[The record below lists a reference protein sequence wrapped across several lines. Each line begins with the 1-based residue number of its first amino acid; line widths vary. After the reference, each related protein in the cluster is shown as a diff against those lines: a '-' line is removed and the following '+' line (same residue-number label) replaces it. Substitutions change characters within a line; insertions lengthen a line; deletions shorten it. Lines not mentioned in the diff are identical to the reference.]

1 MSSEG
6 DEMFALTYD
15 TYGDPSVLHMAE
27 LPEPHA
33 GPGEVRI
40 AVRAAGVNPI
50 DWKIRAGY
58 MKEAMPA
65 RFPAIPGIDAAGVVD
80 EVGAGVEGVSV
91 GDEVFGSGSGV
102 SAEFAVLTHFT
113 AKPASMSW
121 AQAAALPVPAETA
134 QRTLGLLGPPAAG
147 QTLLIEGAAG
157 GVGSTAA
164 QFAVADGV
172 TVIGTASPANHD
184 HLRSLGVIPTTYGPG
199 LRERVAGLA
208 PGGVDSVLD
217 TAGKGSMQDLI
228 AIAGDPGRVVTIADF
243 SAGRYGV
250 RVTGA
255 GSDPQRFD
263 ALPKA
268 ARLFEDGRLSIA
280 IDSRF
285 PLDEAAK
292 AHERSEGGH
301 LTGKIV
307 LTVGQE

>member
-1 MSSEG
+1 
-6 DEMFALTYD
+6 MFALVFD
-15 TYGDPSVLHMAE
+15 EYGDPSVLHMTE

-33 GPGEVRI
+33 AAGEVRI

-58 MKEAMPA
+58 MKDFSPVD
-65 RFPAIPGIDAAGVVD
+65 FPAIPGMDAAGVVD
-80 EVGAGVEGVSV
+80 EVGEGVEGVSV
-91 GDEVFGSGSGV
+91 GDEVFGSGTGA
-102 SAEFAVLTHFT
+102 SAQYAVLAHFA

-164 QFAVADGV
+164 QFALADGV
-172 TVIGTASPANHD
+172 TVIGTASPGNHD

-199 LRERVAGLA
+199 LQERVAELA
-208 PGGVDSVLD
+208 PGGVDAVLD
-217 TAGKGSMQDLI
+217 TAGKGSIQDLI
-228 AIAGDPGRVVTIADF
+228 AIAGDPAKVVTIADF
-243 SAGRYGV
+243 SAGQYGA

-255 GSDPQRFD
+255 GSDPARFE

-268 ARLFEDGRLSIA
+268 ARLFEDGKLAIA
-280 IDSRF
+280 VDSEF
-285 PLDEAAK
+285 PLAETAK

-301 LTGKIV
+301 VTGKIV
-307 LTVGQE
+307 LTVAQD

>member
-1 MSSEG
+1 
-6 DEMFALTYD
+6 MFALAFD
-15 TYGDPSVLHMAE
+15 EYGDPSVLHLTE

-40 AVRAAGVNPI
+40 AVRTAGVNPI

-58 MKEAMPA
+58 MKDFTPVD
-65 RFPAIPGIDAAGVVD
+65 FPAIPGLDAAGVVD
-80 EVGAGVEGVSV
+80 EVGEGVEGVGV
-91 GDEVFGSGSGV
+91 GDEVFGSGSGA
-102 SAEFAVLTHFT
+102 SAQYAVLDHFA

-134 QRTLGLLGPPAAG
+134 QRTLGLLGSPAAG

-164 QFAVADGV
+164 QFALADGV

-199 LRERVAGLA
+199 LVERVAELA
-208 PGGVDSVLD
+208 PGGVDVVLD
-217 TAGKGSMQDLI
+217 TAGKGSIQDLI
-228 AIAGDPGRVVTIADF
+228 AVAGDPAKVVTIADF
-243 SAGRYGV
+243 SAGQYGV

-255 GSDPQRFD
+255 GSDPQRFE

-268 ARLFEDGRLSIA
+268 ARLFEDGKLAIA
-280 IDSRF
+280 VDSEF
-285 PLDEAAK
+285 PLAETAK

-307 LTVGQE
+307 LTVAQD

>member
-1 MSSEG
+1 
-6 DEMFALTYD
+6 MFALAFD
-15 TYGDPSVLHMAE
+15 EYGDPSVLHMTE

-40 AVRAAGVNPI
+40 AVRTAGVNPV
-50 DWKIRAGY
+50 DWKVRAGY
-58 MKEAMPA
+58 MQEVMPVD
-65 RFPAIPGIDAAGVVD
+65 FPAIPGMDAAGVVD
-80 EVGAGVEGVSV
+80 EVGEGVEGVGV

-102 SAEFAVLTHFT
+102 AAEYAVLAHFT

-164 QFAVADGV
+164 QFALADGV

-184 HLRSLGVIPTTYGPG
+184 RLRSLGVIPTTYGPG
-199 LRERVAGLA
+199 LVERVAELA
-208 PGGVDSVLD
+208 PGGVDYVLD
-217 TAGKGSMQDLI
+217 TAGKGSMPDLI
-228 AIAGDPGRVVTIADF
+228 AIAGDPAKVITIADF
-243 SAGRYGV
+243 SAAQSGV

-255 GSDPQRFD
+255 GMDPQRFD

-268 ARLFEDGRLSIA
+268 ARLFEDGELAIA
-280 IDSRF
+280 IDSQF
-285 PLDEAAK
+285 PLAETAK

-301 LTGKIV
+301 VTGKIV
-307 LTVGQE
+307 LTVAQD